1 MLLKEFYGFLYG
13 HADTSLQVVNV
24 WLLPGSAYYHCMLQS
39 QQRQQTWERRT
50 DKIMNSPVKLSEIIE
65 AIELQSDEMAAYLN
79 RRTGEII
86 TISDEE
92 VRAAEEGDPL
102 EDYPEWQRDNIRIAG
117 EFLANEDDYF
127 ALPTKYDLNEYQIM
141 EEFVLSLK
149 DRRASE
155 LLYTSIK
162 GKGAFRRFK
171 DTLHRLQLADEWYAY
186 RDAALRQVAIDWCE
200 SNQVQFRE

>member
-1 MLLKEFYGFLYG
+1 
-13 HADTSLQVVNV
+13 
-24 WLLPGSAYYHCMLQS
+24 
-39 QQRQQTWERRT
+39 
-50 DKIMNSPVKLSEIIE
+50 
-65 AIELQSDEMAAYLN
+65 MAAYLD

-92 VRAAEEGDPL
+92 FRAAEEGDPL

-171 DTLHRLQLADEWYAY
+171 DTLHRLQLADEWYVY
-186 RDAALRQVAIDWCE
+186 RDAELRQIAIDWCE

>member
-1 MLLKEFYGFLYG
+1 
-13 HADTSLQVVNV
+13 
-24 WLLPGSAYYHCMLQS
+24 
-39 QQRQQTWERRT
+39 
-50 DKIMNSPVKLSEIIE
+50 
-65 AIELQSDEMAAYLN
+65 
-79 RRTGEII
+79 
-86 TISDEE
+86 
-92 VRAAEEGDPL
+92 L

-117 EFLANEDDYF
+117 DFLKNEDDYL

-171 DTLHRLQLADEWYAY
+171 DTLLRLHLDNEWYAY
-186 RDAALRQVAIDWCE
+186 RDAAISQVAIDWCE
-200 SNQVQFRE
+200 SNQIQCGA

>member
-1 MLLKEFYGFLYG
+1 
-13 HADTSLQVVNV
+13 
-24 WLLPGSAYYHCMLQS
+24 
-39 QQRQQTWERRT
+39 
-50 DKIMNSPVKLSEIIE
+50 MNSPVKLSEIID

-171 DTLHRLQLADEWYAY
+171 DTLHRLQLAEEWYTY

>member
-1 MLLKEFYGFLYG
+1 
-13 HADTSLQVVNV
+13 
-24 WLLPGSAYYHCMLQS
+24 
-39 QQRQQTWERRT
+39 
-50 DKIMNSPVKLSEIIE
+50 MNSPVKLSEIIE

-79 RRTGEII
+79 RRSGEII

-117 EFLANEDDYF
+117 EFLANEDDYL

-171 DTLHRLQLADEWYAY
+171 DTLHRLQLADEWYVY

-200 SNQVQFRE
+200 SNQVQFREGPIRTI

>member
-1 MLLKEFYGFLYG
+1 
-13 HADTSLQVVNV
+13 
-24 WLLPGSAYYHCMLQS
+24 
-39 QQRQQTWERRT
+39 
-50 DKIMNSPVKLSEIIE
+50 MNSPVKLSEIIE
-65 AIELQSDEMAAYLN
+65 AIELQSDEMAAYFN

-92 VRAAEEGDPL
+92 FRAAEEGDPL

-171 DTLHRLQLADEWYAY
+171 DTLHRLQLADEWYVY
-186 RDAALRQVAIDWCE
+186 RDAELRQIAIDWCE

>member
-1 MLLKEFYGFLYG
+1 
-13 HADTSLQVVNV
+13 
-24 WLLPGSAYYHCMLQS
+24 
-39 QQRQQTWERRT
+39 
-50 DKIMNSPVKLSEIIE
+50 MNSPVKLSEIID

-102 EDYPEWQRDNIRIAG
+102 EDYPEWQRDNISIAG
-117 EFLANEDDYF
+117 DFLKNEDDYL

-171 DTLHRLQLADEWYAY
+171 DTLHRLQLAEEWYTY

-200 SNQVQFRE
+200 SNQVQFREGPIRTI

>member
-1 MLLKEFYGFLYG
+1 
-13 HADTSLQVVNV
+13 
-24 WLLPGSAYYHCMLQS
+24 
-39 QQRQQTWERRT
+39 
-50 DKIMNSPVKLSEIIE
+50 
-65 AIELQSDEMAAYLN
+65 MAAYLD

-92 VRAAEEGDPL
+92 FRAAEEGDPL

-171 DTLHRLQLADEWYAY
+171 DTLHRLQLADEWYVY

-200 SNQVQFRE
+200 SNQVQFREGPIRTI

>member
-1 MLLKEFYGFLYG
+1 
-13 HADTSLQVVNV
+13 
-24 WLLPGSAYYHCMLQS
+24 
-39 QQRQQTWERRT
+39 
-50 DKIMNSPVKLSEIIE
+50 MNPPVKLREIIE
-65 AIELQSDEMAAYLN
+65 AIDFQSDEMAAYLN
-79 RRTGEII
+79 TRTGQII

-102 EDYPEWQRDNIRIAG
+102 DDYPDWQQDNIRIARD
-117 EFLANEDDYF
+117 FLDNEDDYL

-141 EEFVLSLK
+141 EKFVFALK
-149 DRRASE
+149 DTRTSE

-171 DTLHRLQLADEWYAY
+171 DKLQRLQLDDEWYAY

-200 SNQVQFRE
+200 SNQVQFKE